1 MTKKERIAKSD
12 FIISFGTML
21 NDNREDV
28 RNSVIESI
36 AKTNAKFTYM
46 HPIDNIDLKLY
57 YTQFIKYEVGS
68 EEGIC
73 ALLLDTF
80 VKKCDENLK
89 EFIDNLDL
97 GYISAESSA
106 GEEEFEEA
114 YENYSEAK
122 NKLLIIGDD
131 LIEHERIENIIKL
144 LALIKK
150 YTDFELIV
158 LNDDLEDKINSCEN
172 FDLEEIEELKSF
184 NGTLV
189 YKLIDDA
196 QNDKLISS
204 VTFANIAKVANNDEI
219 YIKTKYEKIKRTL
232 KIDETLNG
240 TIAILRVKNGE
251 DTFDGYR
258 YKQVKIEKVEA

>member
-1 MTKKERIAKSD
+1 MINRELISKSD
-12 FIISFGTML
+12 FIISFGSML
-21 NDNREDV
+21 ADNKEDI
-28 RNSVIESI
+28 RNSIIESI

-73 ALLLDTF
+73 ALLMDTF
-80 VKKCDENLK
+80 IKECDEK
-89 EFIDNLDL
+89 TRKFINDLDL
-97 GYISAESSA
+97 GYISGESSA
-106 GEEEFEEA
+106 GEEEFEES
-114 YENYSEAK
+114 YSNYLEAK

-131 LIEHERIENIIKL
+131 LIEHKRIENIIKL

-150 YTDFELIV
+150 YTNFELIV
-158 LNDDLEDKINSCEN
+158 LNEDLGNKINLCTN

-189 YKLIDDA
+189 YKLIDEQ
-196 QNDKLISS
+196 QNDELIASK
-204 VTFANIAKVANNDEI
+204 TFANIAKVANGDEI
-219 YIKTKYEKIKRTL
+219 YINSKDEKIKRTL
-232 KIDETLNG
+232 KVDETLNG
-240 TIAILRVKNGE
+240 TIAILKVKNSN
-251 DTFDGYR
+251 DIFNGYR